1 MSKHKKLNH
10 KPEENI
16 LHDLPCQDGLEKALE
31 SNLLNNLDEGRREFL
46 KKLLISA
53 VYVTPAVLTFSMRDA
68 DAKKFKKKIKPT
80 RKGKGKGKG
89 RGRGRDDGSSD
100 DSS

>member
-16 LHDLPCQDGLEKALE
+16 LHDLPGQNGFEEALE

-53 VYVTPAVLTFSMRDA
+53 VYITPAVLTFSMRDA
-68 DAKKFKKKIKPT
+68 DAKKFKKKKQKPT
-80 RKGKGKGKG
+80 KPGKGKGKGKG
-89 RGRGRDDGSSD
+89 FDDGSS
-100 DSS
+100 